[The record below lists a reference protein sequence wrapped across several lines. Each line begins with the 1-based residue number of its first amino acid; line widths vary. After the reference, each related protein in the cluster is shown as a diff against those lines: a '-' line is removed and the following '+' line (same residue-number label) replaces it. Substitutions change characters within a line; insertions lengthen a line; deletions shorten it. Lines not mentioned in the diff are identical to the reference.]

1 MNISKCLVCI
11 ATNLKMEIANN
22 LRQDHQRIGF
32 TARLTVSIGPG
43 TKSLFKENSMKF
55 IDLMKEPFKKLSPL
69 EVIAAE
75 LADAHLSKLE
85 AETAVEYAQS
95 FVDYNVTRIAR
106 LNSRM
111 DEYRTDVDA
120 IRVGGTK

>member
-1 MNISKCLVCI
+1 MRKIRF
-11 ATNLKMEIANN
+11 ME
-22 LRQDHQRIGF
+22 
-32 TARLTVSIGPG
+32 
-43 TKSLFKENSMKF
+43 
-55 IDLMKEPFKKLSPL
+55 LMKEPFKRPTPL
-69 EVIAAE
+69 ELIASE

-95 FVDYNVTRIAR
+95 IVDYNVVRITR

-111 DEYRTDVDA
+111 DEYRTEVDA

>member
-1 MNISKCLVCI
+1 
-11 ATNLKMEIANN
+11 
-22 LRQDHQRIGF
+22 
-32 TARLTVSIGPG
+32 
-43 TKSLFKENSMKF
+43 MKF
-55 IDLMKEPFKKLSPL
+55 IDLMKEPFKKPTPL
-69 EVIAAE
+69 EMIAAE

-95 FVDYNVTRIAR
+95 IVDYNVVRITRLI
-106 LNSRM
+106 SRM